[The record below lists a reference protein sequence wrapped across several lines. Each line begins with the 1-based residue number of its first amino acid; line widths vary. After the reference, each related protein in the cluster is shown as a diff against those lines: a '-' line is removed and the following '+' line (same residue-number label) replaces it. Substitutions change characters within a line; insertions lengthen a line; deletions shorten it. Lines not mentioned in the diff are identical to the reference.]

1 MLIALFN
8 TTGFEFLI
16 VGGLFF
22 GMLGY
27 IFLEF
32 KEKFLYG
39 MLSFLIGHIFYSIGF
54 SLKFDMPNIF
64 IFLLVYT
71 VLLILYFGILFK
83 NTGDLKIP
91 ILVYVI
97 AIGTMFSF
105 SFSPVFKEIYYL
117 RLLLPLAGGLFVFSD
132 FLLAIQ
138 KFVKNF
144 RYSEIVILGSY
155 FASQL
160 IIALSTIF

>member
-1 MLIALFN
+1 
-8 TTGFEFLI
+8 
-16 VGGLFF
+16 
-22 GMLGY
+22 
-27 IFLEF
+27 
-32 KEKFLYG
+32 
-39 MLSFLIGHIFYSIGF
+39 
-54 SLKFDMPNIF
+54 
-64 IFLLVYT
+64 
-71 VLLILYFGILFK
+71 LLILYFGILFK
-83 NTGDLKIP
+83 NTGDLKIS